1 METGFNI
8 DKLLENS
15 FKKIGINI
23 DNKTV
28 ERFIIYK
35 EMLLSWNEKMN
46 LTAITDEREVILKHF
61 VDSAAVCI
69 SKNLYEKS
77 VIDVG
82 TGAGFPGIPI
92 KLVNLKANVTLIDS
106 QKKRLNFIENVLSK
120 MEIYDV
126 NIIHTRAEDAGHD
139 INLREKFDFC
149 VSRAVSQIN
158 VLLEYSIPLLKVGGE
173 SVCLKGPD
181 VTEEINTANEALK
194 VLNSKILD
202 IKKVNI
208 PYTDITHSIIS
219 IKKLGQTPPQYP
231 RRPSK
236 ITKSPIK

>member
-1 METGFNI
+1 METLLYESCKQMGV
-8 DKLLENS
+8 LLEQHQLEQFLNYQ
-15 FKKIGINI
+15 N
-23 DNKTV
+23 
-28 ERFIIYK
+28 
-35 EMLLSWNEKMN
+35 LLLQWNEKMN

-61 VDSAAVCI
+61 VDSAAVCV

-126 NIIHTRAEDAGHD
+126 NIIHMRAEDAGHD
-139 INLREKFDFC
+139 PNLREKFDFC
-149 VSRAVSQIN
+149 MSRAVSQLNI
-158 VLLEYSIPLLKVGGE
+158 LLEYSIPLLKVGGE
-173 SVCLKGPD
+173 SICLKGPD
-181 VTEEINTANEALK
+181 VTEEINTAKEALK
-194 VLNSKILD
+194 VLKSKILD